1 MHLDFVR
8 LFTITPDRVTVVP
21 LGARRHSS
29 PRVGDRL
36 EPVPQA
42 SAMPKSMP
50 DPPSKV
56 LRREKTSVTG
66 AEMTVEEALD
76 GLRTLYL
83 DKHTQSEI
91 RVVGK
96 DEGKEIFDKVEPLEL
111 VQIMS
116 VVTLGWLDG
125 NTAPK
130 VLLIGVGGGSMA
142 NVLLAGFPAEARL
155 HLVEL
160 EPEVLQAAVDFFG
173 VPMSIDPRCTGEAAD
188 GAAIM
193 REHAAKC
200 RTARATGDSP
210 PGYDV
215 LILDAFT
222 KDGLAESTR
231 QKATLD
237 DAAAC
242 LADGG
247 LLVVNLHTG
256 DADDPDYI
264 VAKAILRSLAV
275 RFEAVYSALCST
287 TLNLI
292 ALCHQGDFL
301 DADEWESKL
310 SKVLARPEISSRCNL
325 DLSRTLERLDFV
337 GGKEHKV
344 MKNVGLWR

>member
-1 MHLDFVR
+1 M
-8 LFTITPDRVTVVP
+8 TI
-21 LGARRHSS
+21 
-29 PRVGDRL
+29 
-36 EPVPQA
+36 
-42 SAMPKSMP
+42 
-50 DPPSKV
+50 
-56 LRREKTSVTG
+56 
-66 AEMTVEEALD
+66 EETID

-96 DEGKEIFDKVEPLEL
+96 DDGKDLFAKVEPLEL

-116 VVTLGWLDG
+116 IVTLGWIDG
-125 NTAPK
+125 IKAKAPGTVPN
-130 VLLIGVGGGSMA
+130 VLLIGVGGGSIA
-142 NVLLAGFPAEARL
+142 NVLLADLPTESKL

-173 VPMSIDPRCTGEAAD
+173 VPMGIDARCTGEAAD
-188 GAAIM
+188 GAAVM

-200 RTARATGDSP
+200 RTARATGGDV

-215 LILDAFT
+215 LLLDAFT

-231 QKATLD
+231 QKSTLD

-242 LADGG
+242 LSDNG

-256 DADDPDYI
+256 DEDDPDYV
-264 VAKAILRSLAV
+264 VARNVLRSLAV
-275 RFEAVYSALCST
+275 RFDSVYSVLCST

-310 SKVLARPEISSRCNL
+310 AAVLARPSVSGRCNL
-325 DLSRTLERLDFV
+325 DLGRTLERLDFV